1 VIYLKSFLTGAA
13 AFIVAVIICSVLA
26 RLIMM
31 RVPRL
36 AQRVFPPQHFDIQ
49 FGSHYY
55 INFPLWQI
63 LVAGVLA
70 FVIGFAWMFRRPAR
84 RTGTGA

>member
-1 VIYLKSFLTGAA
+1 MIYLKSVLAGAA
-13 AFIVAVIICSVLA
+13 AFIVTVIICSVLA

-31 RVPRL
+31 REPLL
-36 AQRVFPPQHFDIQ
+36 AQRVFPPQHFDVQ

-63 LVAGVLA
+63 ILAGVLA
-70 FVIGFAWMFRRPAR
+70 FVIGFA
-84 RTGTGA
+84 

>member
-1 VIYLKSFLTGAA
+1 MIYLRSALVGTA
-13 AFIVAVIICSVLA
+13 AFILTVIICSVLA

-31 RVPRL
+31 RVPLL
-36 AQRVFPPQHFDIQ
+36 AQRVFPPQHFDVQ

-63 LVAGVLA
+63 IVAGVLA
-70 FVIGFAWMFRRPAR
+70 FVIGFAWMFRTATR
-84 RTGTGA
+84 GAGA

>member
-1 VIYLKSFLTGAA
+1 MIYVKSMLAGAT
-13 AFIVAVIICSVLA
+13 AFIVTVTICSVLA

-31 RVPRL
+31 RVPLL
-36 AQRVFPPQHFDIQ
+36 AQRVLPPQHFDVQ

-70 FVIGFAWMFRRPAR
+70 FVIGFAWMFRTATR
-84 RTGTGA
+84 RAGA

>member
-1 VIYLKSFLTGAA
+1 MIYFKSVLAGAA
-13 AFIVAVIICSVLA
+13 TFTVTVIICSVLA

-31 RVPRL
+31 RVPLL
-36 AQRVFPPQHFDIQ
+36 AQRVFPPQHFDVQ

-63 LVAGVLA
+63 IVAGVLA
-70 FVIGFAWMFRRPAR
+70 FVIGSAWMLGRASSSADR
-84 RTGTGA
+84 